1 MRDNLPMIL
10 VCGLFCFACWFIDLI
25 RHRHGALGSDAD
37 LAAKIIEREELISEG
52 LPESSIILPEPTVH

>member
-25 RHRHGALGSDAD
+25 RHRHDALVSDAE
-37 LAAKIIEREELISEG
+37 LAAKIIESEELISEG
-52 LPESSIILPEPTVH
+52 LPESSLKSPTVH